1 MARVEEEGKSV
12 VGKHKSLANEVKGLA
27 EKITVGNFVRYFG
40 PGIILFGI
48 VRVSGIDFCKK
59 TAEDFATDK
68 SIVASAALFLI
79 LGVLLHQM
87 YRGFFYNGLIACLKD
102 SNWLK
107 KRRWENYREVLK
119 QSYKRLPDE
128 LKIGLKEI
136 SSYDAEFIWR
146 QMKRKFAPDGYS
158 EEMDLWAGSIHLL
171 YFTGISMMLFS
182 ILEFWLSRACAG
194 FFFLL
199 GGVLVLLGAYFS
211 DTEYE
216 RDETHRYLPEELSDE
231 EKAEAFLKPIVQSPA
246 FNVGPRED

>member
-12 VGKHKSLANEVKGLA
+12 VEKAKSLANEVKGLA
-27 EKITVGNFVRYFG
+27 DKITVGNFVRYFG

-59 TAEDFATDK
+59 TAEDFARDK

-87 YRGFFYNGLIACLKD
+87 YRAFFYNGLIARLKD
-102 SNWLK
+102 RNWLK

-119 QSYKRLPDE
+119 ETYKRLPDE
-128 LKIGLKEI
+128 LKSGLKKI
-136 SSYDAEFIWR
+136 SSYDAEWIWR

-158 EEMDLWAGSIHLL
+158 SLMDLWAGSIHLL
-171 YFTGISMMLFS
+171 YFTGISMTLFS
-182 ILEFWLSRACAG
+182 ILEFRFSGACGG
-194 FFFLL
+194 FFFLV
-199 GGVLVLLGAYFS
+199 GGVVVFVGAYLS

-216 RDETHRYLPEELSDE
+216 RAETHRYLPEELRDG
-231 EKAEAFLKPIVQSPA
+231 KRAEGFLKPIVQSPA
-246 FNVGPRED
+246 FNAARRED